1 MTRQG
6 ITFLITAL
14 LLQFNSAVT
23 IIGQSAGNTGS
34 SGNRSIPVY
43 PGALLVT
50 SRIVGEEA
58 TCCDFNTN
66 ENLDKVI
73 GFYETALKT
82 RALDAAGLAVKY
94 PDMKAQIDMMISQM
108 PPQMK
113 IRFFVLQEYM
123 FQGKKG
129 AELFE
134 VVSDI
139 SGVHFN
145 ISETKLLAKDTHY
158 EAEWKEA
165 MGQTEEGADRK
176 PLDPLALGNSLPAT
190 LPAGFEK
197 GDVNYEKGEQP
208 MVSVSYSKL
217 VKKANGSEGSDNKY
231 VDINISITDGLTS
244 MEFVTDMI
252 KAEREGEKAVMVK
265 GRYQGK
271 EVIEK
276 NDSGCVGAQKV
287 FMVNNR
293 FLVEIRT
300 NGICDMALLNQV
312 ADSMSF
318 EKLPE

>member
-1 MTRQG
+1 MRQG
-6 ITFLITAL
+6 ITLLITAL
-14 LLQFNSAVT
+14 LLQFNFAVT

-34 SGNRSIPVY
+34 PENRPIPVF
-43 PGALLVT
+43 PGASLVT
-50 SRIVGEEA
+50 SRIIGEEA
-58 TCCDFNTN
+58 SCCDFNTK
-66 ENLDKVI
+66 ESLEKVI

-82 RALDAAGLAVKY
+82 KALDAAALAVKY

-123 FQGKKG
+123 IQGKRG

-134 VVSDI
+134 VVSDV

-145 ISETKLLAKDTHY
+145 ISETKLLANDTHY
-158 EAEWKEA
+158 EAEWSEA
-165 MGQTEEGADRK
+165 MGQTKEESDQK
-176 PLDPLALGNSLPAT
+176 PLDPVIIGNSLPAT
-190 LPAGFEK
+190 APAGFEK
-197 GDVNYEKGEQP
+197 GEVNFEKGEQP

-252 KAEREGEKAVMVK
+252 KAEREGEKTVIVK
-265 GRYQGK
+265 GRYEGK

-312 ADSMSF
+312 VDSMSF
-318 EKLPE
+318 EKLPK